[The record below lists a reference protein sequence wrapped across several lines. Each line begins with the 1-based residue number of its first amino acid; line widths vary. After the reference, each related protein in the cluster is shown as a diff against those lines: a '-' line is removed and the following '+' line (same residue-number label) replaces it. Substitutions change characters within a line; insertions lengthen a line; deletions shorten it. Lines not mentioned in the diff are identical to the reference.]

1 MADLHLHRDHTLGL
15 ARARKVALKWAEDV
29 EKDLDME
36 CTIIEGDDEDVLE
49 FKRAGVDG
57 RMIVAATHFDL
68 EARLGFLLK
77 AFAGKIEA
85 EVSKQLDEALA
96 KEEAK
101 AAKAPKVAK
110 ASKLETPAAAK
121 PAAKKK

>member
-29 EKDLDME
+29 EEKLDME

-49 FKRAGVDG
+49 FKRSGVDG

-77 AFAGKIEA
+77 AFLGQIEA

-96 KEEAK
+96 RES
-101 AAKAPKVAK
+101 AKAPKTAR
-110 ASKLETPAAAK
+110 P
-121 PAAKKK
+121 AKKK

>member
-29 EKDLDME
+29 EEKLDME

-49 FKRAGVDG
+49 FKRSGVDG

-77 AFAGKIEA
+77 AFLGQIEA

-96 KEEAK
+96 RES
-101 AAKAPKVAK
+101 AKAPKA
-110 ASKLETPAAAK
+110 TK
-121 PAAKKK
+121 PAKKK